1 MSEQP
6 PDSAESAGAEGS
18 QRPGQPA
25 QPAQPQQPAPYGQPQ
40 PQYGQQPGYPQPQ
53 YPQTPY
59 SQTPYGQPQY
69 GQPQYGQPQYG
80 QPQYGQY
87 PQPAG
92 YGTPQYGGYPQPPAT
107 PGSTIALVIVS
118 GLFTLGC
125 LFGIASLI
133 LGIIALTKVRTELD
147 ECKRLTKIGWI
158 VFGVL
163 AGVALV
169 AGIVIIG
176 ILASLDTS
184 PSYNYDTLRAAGTSM
199 ASLVLSST

>member
-18 QRPGQPA
+18 P
-25 QPAQPQQPAPYGQPQ
+25 QPAQPQPAPYGQ
-40 PQYGQQPGYPQPQ
+40 PQYGQQPGYPQAQ
-53 YPQTPY
+53 YPQAQYPHTP
-59 SQTPYGQPQY
+59 SGQPQY
-69 GQPQYGQPQYG
+69 GQAQYGP
-80 QPQYGQY
+80 PQYGQY

-118 GLFTLGC
+118 GVFTLGC

-169 AGIVIIG
+169 AAIVIIG

-184 PSYNYDTLRAAGTSM
+184 HGYTYDTLRAAGTST
-199 ASLVLSST
+199 ASLVLRST

>member
-6 PDSAESAGAEGS
+6 PDSTESAGAEGA
-18 QRPGQPA
+18 PQPT
-25 QPAQPQQPAPYGQPQ
+25 QPQQPAPYGQRAPYGQQ
-40 PQYGQQPGYPQPQ
+40 PQYGQQPGYPQPP
-53 YPQTPY
+53 YPQ
-59 SQTPYGQPQY
+59 PYGQAQY
-69 GQPQYGQPQYG
+69 GQPQYGQPPYG

-163 AGVALV
+163 AGVGLV
-169 AGIVIIG
+169 AAVVIIG
-176 ILASLDTS
+176 IFASIDTS
-184 PSYNYDTLRAAGTSM
+184 NGYDYNTLRAAGTSV
-199 ASLVLSST
+199 ASLVLRST

>member
-6 PDSAESAGAEGS
+6 PDSTESAGAEGA
-18 QRPGQPA
+18 PQPQ
-25 QPAQPQQPAPYGQPQ
+25 QPQQPQQPAP
-40 PQYGQQPGYPQPQ
+40 YGQQPGYPQPQ
-53 YPQTPY
+53 YPQ
-59 SQTPYGQPQY
+59 PYGQPQY

-169 AGIVIIG
+169 AAIVIIG
-176 ILASLDTS
+176 IFASFDTS
-184 PSYNYDTLRAAGTSM
+184 NGHDYNTLRAAGTSV
-199 ASLVLSST
+199 ASLVLRST

>member
-6 PDSAESAGAEGS
+6 PDSTESAGAEGA
-18 QRPGQPA
+18 P
-25 QPAQPQQPAPYGQPQ
+25 QPAQPQQPQQPAP
-40 PQYGQQPGYPQPQ
+40 YGQQPGYPQPQ
-53 YPQTPY
+53 HPQPQYPQPY
-59 SQTPYGQPQY
+59 GQPPYGQPQY

-163 AGVALV
+163 AGVGLV
-169 AGIVIIG
+169 AAIVIIG
-176 ILASLDTS
+176 IFASFDTS
-184 PSYNYDTLRAAGTSM
+184 NGYDYNTLRAAGTSL
-199 ASLVLSST
+199 ASLVLRST